1 MKKYNFTANQNTKIL
16 KFLSQ
21 NLSGYKYSALEK
33 ALRQKDI
40 IINGTRVK
48 QNVNVKLGDRVE
60 IYLDEKQKDTFF
72 SVVYQDDNVIVFNK
86 KKGIEVCDGDYNIQ
100 TEYYNQTN
108 RQIYAVHRIDRNT
121 LGLVIFAKTKQ
132 VERDLTE
139 VFKGNFSKKYY
150 YALVSGEP
158 KQSETKLVGYLLKNK
173 ETSTVKIFNNKIE
186 GAVKVETTYSVI
198 KNIQELSLLNVQ
210 ISAGKTHQI
219 RAHLAYN
226 KLPILGDEKYGD
238 TKINKLYGKKTQY
251 LQAYKIEF
259 DIPSSNKM
267 SYLNN
272 IEFKIDCEVGKIM

>member
-1 MKKYNFTANQNTKIL
+1 MKKFGFNVSQKGKVLKIIQQNV
-16 KFLSQ
+16 
-21 NLSGYKYSALEK
+21 SGYKYSQLEK
-33 ALRQKDI
+33 ALRKKDI
-40 IINGTRVK
+40 IINGVRAK
-48 QNVNVKLGDRVE
+48 QNVDVFAGDYVE
-60 IYLDEKQKDTFF
+60 IYLEDIKVLPYKVYYEDENI
-72 SVVYQDDNVIVFNK
+72 VVFNK
-86 KKGIEVCDGDYNIQ
+86 GKGIEVCDGDYNIQ

-108 RQIYAVHRIDRNT
+108 KQIYAVHRIDRNT